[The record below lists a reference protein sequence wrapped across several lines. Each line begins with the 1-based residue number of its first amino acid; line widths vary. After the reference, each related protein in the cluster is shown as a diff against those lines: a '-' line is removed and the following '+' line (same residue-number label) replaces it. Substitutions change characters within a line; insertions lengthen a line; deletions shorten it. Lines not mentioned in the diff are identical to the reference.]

1 MARDN
6 PERQHTGADLPREC
20 LLNPQVRLIGE
31 IGETMLSNM
40 LDQLAKLNG
49 DEEIV
54 AVEISTPGGD
64 AEIGR
69 RMIVEID
76 LVRER
81 MANTRFVFVGKSAI
95 YSAGTTLMSAFP
107 PADRFLTDEAMLLI
121 HCRQLEKT
129 VELTGPI
136 RGSMPKV
143 EALLQQMETGVELEK
158 EHFERLITGSDVTM
172 DELLEKALYNWYVP
186 AGQALERGLI
196 AGVLSTTEART

>member
-6 PERQHTGADLPREC
+6 PDADTGAALPREC
-20 LLNPQVRLIGE
+20 VLDPQVRMIGE
-31 IGETMLSNM
+31 VDTDMLRRM
-40 LDQLAKLNG
+40 LDQLAKLSG

-69 RMIVEID
+69 RMILEMD

-81 MANTRFVFVGKSAI
+81 LPACRFVFLGKSAV

-107 PADRFLTDEAMLLI
+107 VHDRFLTGEAMLLI

-129 VELTGPI
+129 VELSGPI
-136 RGSMPKV
+136 RSSLPLV
-143 EALLQQMETGVELEK
+143 EALCHQINTGIALEK
-158 EHFERLITGSDVTM
+158 EHFERLIEGSDVTM
-172 DELLEKALYNWYVP
+172 DELLKKALYNWYLP
-186 AGQALERGLI
+186 ARDALKLGLI
-196 AGVLSTTEART
+196 AGIV